1 MKYKLWVY
9 GTLKS
14 GHRNHDLLEDSEYLG
29 EYHAP
34 KGYKLVVNGL
44 PYMLEDQE
52 GKGAYGEL
60 YEVRPSVM
68 LACDR
73 FESHPEWYKR
83 TLITVI
89 NVETKIKEKAYCY
102 LYQGKVDGIVTLRY

>member
-1 MKYKLWVY
+1 MTYKAFFY
-9 GTLKS
+9 GTIKS
-14 GHRNHDLLEDSEYLG
+14 GHHNHDILQDSVYLG

-34 KGYKLVVNGL
+34 KGYKLVVSGL
-44 PYMLEDQE
+44 PYLIEDHD
-52 GKGAYGEL
+52 GKGCYGEL
-60 YEVRPSVM
+60 YEVSPSVL

-73 FESHPEWYKR
+73 LECHPEWYKR